1 METFPASL
9 AGESAWAVIFV
20 SQRNDADAT
29 GYAAM
34 AEEMEALAR
43 TMPGFLGVDSVRD
56 SDGRGITVSYWREPT
71 DIARWR
77 DHLRHREAQRMGR
90 AGWYDRFTLHTAR
103 IESSREFQGD

>member
-1 METFPASL
+1 METFPANL
-9 AGESAWAVIFV
+9 PGESTWAVIFV
-20 SQRNDADAT
+20 NQRSAADAA

-34 AEEMEALAR
+34 AAEMESLAR

-56 SDGRGITVSYWREPT
+56 ADGRGITVSYWRDPA

-90 AGWYDRFTLHTAR
+90 ASWYDRFTLHIAR
-103 IESSREFQGD
+103 VENSREFRRD